1 MATDDATLHDTHDDE
16 FDPLSDLGDLEE
28 LEAVEVAE
36 PASATEDLPA
46 IVGENSFD
54 DDDGDDDD
62 GDDDDDDDD
71 GHHARGGGFRIR
83 NFFMSMG
90 AFSVSV
96 IFHVALLVI
105 LGLMFFEDTTK
116 AAIQTLVASA
126 MEERP
131 EDAPV
136 EIELN
141 EKIEQVDEQTIAVF
155 SPSAMGASGPA
166 AAVAGEIAF
175 DQTLVETAEKVSI
188 NVNPPT
194 IGIPGAIGMIEA
206 VPKGEVKGDPRA
218 IVENYAQAFDAI
230 TQELMWMLDKNPVLV
245 MWCFDQSESMK
256 DDQREIRERIA
267 NVYNQ
272 LGIVGTNNTDAL
284 LTSITSYGKNYLVHT
299 PKPTSNREEI
309 VNAIDAVPIDPSGEE
324 MMCQAVGATISSNRR
339 FATRGRQMALILV
352 TDESGNR
359 DNNDRFLEAAIA
371 EAKSSNC
378 KIFVLGREAVF
389 GYPYAHIRWIHPQ
402 TGTHHWLRIDR
413 GPETGF
419 PEQLQTEGFRRR
431 HDAFS
436 SGFGPYEQ
444 TRMARETNGVFFML
458 PSVETNLVSAQKHR
472 YELEAMRPFRPDLSA
487 RIEVLAARDKHPLR
501 ALIWKVISDLN
512 PYNPASQKI
521 VELQLDFPITGPE
534 FLKAA
539 RTNQQKAIILL
550 RYMAEAQ
557 KELEKGK
564 HLRDQEPDPRWQA
577 NYDLIYA
584 QLIAYQA
591 RIYEYG
597 AGLGDFIKNP
607 KTAPPMK
614 GTARLVNWDVGVTKT
629 IRTKESEPYIQKAS
643 ELLAATSK
651 EFPGTPW
658 AVRADYERNRGY
670 GVDLHPDYHAP
681 PRPFTGT
688 PIPVPKF

>member
-1 MATDDATLHDTHDDE
+1 MATDDATMRTHDDE
-16 FDPLSDLGDLEE
+16 IDPLEDLGE
-28 LEAVEVAE
+28 LEALEAVDGQLPTDHDDSLEAD
-36 PASATEDLPA
+36 ASGD
-46 IVGENSFD
+46 GE
-54 DDDGDDDD
+54 
-62 GDDDDDDDD
+62 DDDDDD
-71 GHHARGGGFRIR
+71 GHSFRGHGFRIR

-96 IFHVALLVI
+96 IFHVALLLVLAFLI
-105 LGLMFFEDTTK
+105 FEDTTK
-116 AAIQTLVASA
+116 AAVQTLVASV

-155 SPSAMGASGPA
+155 SPTAMGATGPAA
-166 AAVAGEIAF
+166 AAVAGEVKF
-175 DQTLVETAEKVSI
+175 DQTLVESDERVAI

-194 IGIPGAIGMIEA
+194 IGIPGAESLIDA

-230 TQELMWMLDKNPVLV
+230 TQELMWMLDKGPVLV

-272 LGIVGTNNTDAL
+272 LGIVGNNNSDSL
-284 LTSITSYGKNYLVHT
+284 LTSITSYGKGFAVHT
-299 PKPTSNREEI
+299 PKPTSDREEI
-309 VNAIDAVPIDPSGEE
+309 VNAIDAVPIDPSGDE
-324 MMCQAVGATISSNRR
+324 MMCQAVGATITTNRR

-352 TDESGNR
+352 TDESGDR
-359 DNNDRFLEAAIA
+359 DNNDRYLEAAIA

-378 KIFVLGREAVF
+378 KIYVLGREAVF
-389 GYPYAHIRWIHPQ
+389 GYPYAYIRWIHPQ
-402 TGTHHWLRIDR
+402 TGGHHWLQIDR

-458 PSVETNLVSAQKHR
+458 PSVETNLVHAHKHR

-487 RIEVLAARDKHPLR
+487 RIEVLAQRDKQPLR

-512 PYNPASQKI
+512 PYNPAAQKI

-534 FLKAA
+534 FVRAA
-539 RTNQQKAIILL
+539 RINQEKAITLL

-557 KELEKGK
+557 KALEKGK
-564 HLRDQEPDPRWQA
+564 YLRDQEPDPRWQA

-597 AGLGDFIKNP
+597 AGLEDFIRNP

-643 ELLAATSK
+643 ELLAATAL

-658 AVRADYERNRGY
+658 AVRADYELKRGY
-670 GVDLHPDYHAP
+670 GVDLHPDYHQPLRA
-681 PRPFTGT
+681 FTGT